1 MEYNEVLR
9 RIDRTEERIQEYRE
23 TMCSPKS
30 QNLDGMPRG
39 SGIGASRQEL
49 AMIRLE
55 RMQETL
61 ARLVKEEGALY
72 EKIDEAMQQLD
83 PDMEHMLSL
92 RYIEG
97 KSWNEVNRSL
107 WGDMDDFE
115 EMEDRFLKR
124 TFKLHG
130 NALDNLER
138 VYNQIYPLICEQIKG
153 PEKNTGGPTEM
164 RTGGDTEPGTEA

>member
-9 RIDRTEERIQEYRE
+9 RIDKTEERIQEYRE
-23 TMCSPKS
+23 TMYSPKS
-30 QNLDGMPRG
+30 PSLDGMPRG

-72 EKIDEAMQQLD
+72 ERIDEAMQQID

-92 RYIEG
+92 RYIDG
-97 KSWNEVNRSL
+97 KSWNEINRSL

-130 NALDNLER
+130 SALDNLER
-138 VYNQIYPLICEQIKG
+138 VYNQIYPLISEQIKG

-164 RTGGDTEPGTEA
+164 RTGGDADPGTEA